1 MKSFIKTFEE
11 TVKCCWDNPAI
22 NDYNCSART
31 YGDLAREIA
40 IMHLVWREAGLQP
53 GDKISLNAR
62 SSADWATTFMA
73 VVSGGYV
80 SCQLFHGF
88 TSSDAQKFTNHSE
101 SKILYTEQSL
111 FTGMNF
117 DEMPQ
122 VIAVIDMKSRELLAS
137 RGNFAE
143 IYARRKSLFDSQYV
157 GGFSADNVV
166 YANLEMETL
175 CCLNYTSGS
184 TGIPK
189 GVMLT
194 VGNLS
199 SNVDMIPGYL
209 PYRKGEPYLSVLPFA
224 HIFGMT
230 FDMITTLAMGMHVT
244 VLGRLPAPTILKD
257 AIREI
262 SPRMLI
268 MVPLVLS
275 KFTDFAIGEFVH
287 AKTGKTRLADYKSHP
302 EYCQALRTIMMS
314 YLGGKCEIIV
324 TGGAAIPEHLE
335 QLLALKLKLPLITG
349 YGMTECAPLITLGT
363 VGKYKLKSCGEVVK
377 RVETHIE
384 SPDPQ
389 NAVGELWV
397 KGANTFVGYY
407 KNPQADSE
415 VFTADGWFRTGDLG
429 VIDKDNTLFLVGRC
443 KSMLLASNGENV
455 YPEEIEVKLNAMPYV
470 AESIIVQRGEKF
482 VAIIVPNAEQLA
494 AEHVSSSTLTDIMN
508 RNIEALN
515 KSIPIHAQIS
525 SYELHD
531 DSFAKT
537 PKGSIK
543 RFMYS

>member
-1 MKSFIKTFEE
+1 MRSFIKTFED
-11 TVKCCWDNPAI
+11 TVKRCWNNPAI
-22 NDYNCSART
+22 NDYKCAAKT
-31 YGDLAREIA
+31 YGDIAREIE
-40 IMHLVWREAGLQP
+40 IMHLVWKEAGLKP

-62 SSADWATTFMA
+62 SSASWATTFMS

-88 TSSDAQKFTNHSE
+88 TSVDAQKFVNHSE
-101 SKILYTEQSL
+101 SKILFTEQGI
-111 FTGMNF
+111 FAGMNF

-137 RGNFAE
+137 RGNFAD
-143 IYARRKSLFDSQYV
+143 IYARGEQLFEAAHTN
-157 GGFSADNVV
+157 GFSGENVV
-166 YANLEMETL
+166 YADTQMDDL

-184 TGIPK
+184 TGNPK

-209 PYRKGEPYLSVLPFA
+209 PYRSGEAYLSVLPFA

-230 FDMITTLAMGMHVT
+230 FDMITTLSTGMHVT

-257 AIREI
+257 AIQEVR
-262 SPRMLI
+262 PRMLI

-275 KFTDFAIGEFVH
+275 KMVEFSIGEFVH
-287 AKTGKTRLADYKSHP
+287 SRAGEARLRDYKSHP
-302 EYCQALRTIMMS
+302 EYCSALRTIMMS
-314 YLGGKCEIIV
+314 YLGGNCEVIV
-324 TGGAAIPEHLE
+324 TGGAAIPEPLE
-335 QLLALKLKLPLITG
+335 QLLALKLELPLITG
-349 YGMTECAPLITLGT
+349 YGMTECAPLIALGC
-363 VGKYKLKSCGEVVK
+363 VGKYKLKSCGEIVK
-377 RVETHIE
+377 RVEAHIE

-389 NAVGELWV
+389 NTVGELWV

-407 KNPQADSE
+407 KNPEADSE
-415 VFTADGWFRTGDLG
+415 VFTKDGWFRTGDLG
-429 VIDKDNTLFLVGRC
+429 VIDKENTLFLVGRC

-455 YPEEIEVKLNAMPYV
+455 YPEEIEVKLNALPYV

-482 VAIIVPNAEQLA
+482 VAIIVPNADQLA
-494 AEHVSSSTLTDIMN
+494 AEHVSSSTLADIMS
-508 RNIEALN
+508 RNIETLN
-515 KSIPIHAQIS
+515 ASIPIHAQVS
-525 SYELHD
+525 AYELRD
-531 DSFAKT
+531 EAFAKT